1 MQQLWKIALGA
12 GAAVALLVV
21 VVAIMGTLGGAGVI
35 LGFVLSTLLMMG
47 TAVPVADALRTRS
60 FSFRG
65 QAIDRARAPE
75 LYWINLGAFVAVGL
89 VMLILAI
96 WSGALLIE
104 LVVGPPQR

>member
-1 MQQLWKIALGA
+1 MQQLWKIALGV
-12 GAAVALLVV
+12 GAAATLLVV
-21 VVAIMGTLGGAGVI
+21 LITIMGTLGGAGVV
-35 LGFVLSTLLMMG
+35 LGFALSTALTMG
-47 TAVPVADALRTRS
+47 TAVPVADALRTRI

-104 LVVGPPQR
+104 LVVGTPRR